1 MKKIVLFSLVFIF
14 SIGLVLCVS
23 AQAETIKL
31 RVGHDLPPFT
41 TPGMG
46 IDAWAKEV
54 NMRTEG
60 RIKVEVFPANALADQ
75 KSAIEM
81 MQAGVVDGYMISL
94 GIHRRLFPVSEVSA
108 LFGLA
113 FPDTVEGYLAH
124 AKTFSDSI
132 DKYPVIANELKD
144 FKLIFDIV
152 NSNNVL
158 LSTKPGIRL
167 PKDLKGLKLG
177 SAGSG
182 IALAKRMGG
191 AGVFCVP
198 PQAYQKLQTGV
209 IDAVPIHF
217 LALGEFKLYE
227 VAKYVNDLPWGQ
239 SELPFLMNKSS
250 WNKIQ
255 AKDQQIIMD
264 AGILGQRVTFEAGE
278 ERTIKGRQAFLNA
291 GGTIYTPTKAD
302 RAQWKKEFS
311 YFWDQWVGECES
323 NGIKNARDIL
333 NYWER
338 AAAASWE

>member
-1 MKKIVLFSLVFIF
+1 MKKIVQFPLVFIF
-14 SIGLVLCVS
+14 SIGLILCVS

-54 NMRTEG
+54 NKRTEG
-60 RIKVEVFPANALADQ
+60 RVVVEVFPANALAEQ

-94 GIHRRLFPVSEVSA
+94 GVHRRLFPVSEVSA

-124 AKTFSDSI
+124 AKTFRDSI

-144 FKLIFDIV
+144 FKLIFDII

-167 PKDLKGLKLG
+167 PTDLKGLKLG
-177 SAGSG
+177 SSGSG
-182 IALAKRMGG
+182 IELAKRMGG
-191 AGVFCVP
+191 AGVFCIP
-198 PQAYQKLQTGV
+198 PETYQKLQTGV

-217 LALGEFKLYE
+217 LAIGEFKLYE
-227 VAKYVNDLPWGQ
+227 VAKYVYDLPWGQ

-250 WNKIQ
+250 WNKIP
-255 AKDQQIIMD
+255 AKDQKIIMD
-264 AGILGQRVTFEAGE
+264 AGIIGQRVTFEAGAK
-278 ERTIKGRQAFLNA
+278 RTIEGRQAFLNA
-291 GGTIYTPTKAD
+291 GGTIYEPTNAE
-302 RAQWKKEFS
+302 RAQWRKEFS
-311 YFWDQWVGECES
+311 FFWDQWVKERES
-323 NGIKNARDIL
+323 AGVKNARDIL
-333 NYWER
+333 DYWER
-338 AAAASWE
+338 AASASWK